1 MSIALVA
8 SVAAMA
14 VRQGPNV
21 IRGIASLFGGNDT
34 ADKVANIVEQVG
46 SIAGISPEQ
55 KVAKVAEKIAALP
68 PEVLLGLEQLK
79 VELEKEQTRRQEL
92 DNQRFNMQLSDQQ
105 SSHHETQETIRNGDN
120 AADEEVRRTRPMM
133 ARLALYGAMS
143 YAIGFELAEAF
154 GHGKGAEF
162 DLLFYLLTP
171 VWTYMGA
178 RTIDGFAPYSKA
190 SGDKVLNLVKRK

>member
-92 DNQRFNMQLSDQQ
+92 AYNDQQ
-105 SSHHETQETIRNGDN
+105 TTHRETQMTIRNGDN
-120 AADEEVRRTRPMM
+120 VTDEYVRRTRPMM
-133 ARLALYGAMS
+133 ARQSFYLGSLYVIAMELLM
-143 YAIGFELAEAF
+143 AIGKTTSGADWALAMAI
-154 GHGKGAEF
+154 
-162 DLLFYLLTP
+162 YTP
-171 VWTYMGA
+171 ALSYMGL
-178 RTIDGFAPYSKA
+178 RTLDGFAPFGKNSSQKPGKPA
-190 SGDKVLNLVKRK
+190 

>member
-1 MSIALVA
+1 MSIALIT
-8 SVAAMA
+8 SIAAMA

-21 IRGIASLFGGNDT
+21 IRGISSLFGGNET
-34 ADKVANIVEQVG
+34 ANKVADIVEQVG
-46 SIAGISPEQ
+46 SISGISTEQ
-55 KVAKVAEKIAALP
+55 KIAQTAEKIAAMP

-79 VELEKEQTRRQEL
+79 LELEKEQTRRQEL
-92 DNQRFNMQLSDQQ
+92 DNQRFNMQLADQQ

-133 ARLALYGAMS
+133 ARWSLYGAML
-143 YAIGFELAEAF
+143 YAIGFELAEVL
-154 GHGKGAEF
+154 GSGKGAEL